1 MKKLASLVLII
12 SALLIWAMPVLAD
25 SRAEEILKQAREAV
39 GGEQQ
44 LLKVQGLS
52 IVGQYRRVF
61 GERQMGG
68 DREISISLPNKYVVE
83 DSMNPGGMSTAMINT
98 RTLNGDHAWTG
109 SSGGGGGMFIRMGG
123 PGGQQATPE
132 QIEAALKRSFQIE
145 MARYLLATTL
155 AGPESFPLEYKY
167 AGESEVEDAKAEV
180 LDVTGPDKFAVRI
193 FFDKESHLPLLLSYR
208 GPKPRIMTMTRPA
221 GGAPPKPEDLKKAR
235 EDAEKKMHAEGP
247 EKPEE
252 AEFYIRL
259 SDHKK
264 VSGLMLPHKFTFL
277 TDNEVSEEFEVSK
290 FQMNPQF
297 KSDRFE
303 KR

>member
-12 SALLIWAMPVLAD
+12 GALLILAMPVLAD
-25 SRAEEILKQAREAV
+25 SRADEILKQAREAV
-39 GGEQQ
+39 GSEQ
-44 LLKVQGLS
+44 LLKIQGLS

-61 GERQMGG
+61 GDRQMSG
-68 DREISISLPNKYVVE
+68 DREISISLPNKYVIE

-98 RTLNGDHAWTG
+98 RTLNGDHAWSG
-109 SSGGGGGMFIRMGG
+109 SSGGGGMFIRMGG

-132 QIEAALKRSFQIE
+132 QIEAMLKRSFQIE
-145 MARYLLATTL
+145 MARYLLALTL
-155 AGPESFPLEYKY
+155 AGPESFPLEFKY

-180 LDVTGPDKFAVRI
+180 LDVTGPEKFAARI

-208 GPKPRIMTMTRPA
+208 GPKPRTMMMTRPA
-221 GGAPPKPEDLKKAR
+221 GGTAPKPEDLKKAR
-235 EDAEKKMHAEGP
+235 EDAEKKLAAEGP

-252 AEFYIRL
+252 ADFYIRL

-303 KR
+303 KH